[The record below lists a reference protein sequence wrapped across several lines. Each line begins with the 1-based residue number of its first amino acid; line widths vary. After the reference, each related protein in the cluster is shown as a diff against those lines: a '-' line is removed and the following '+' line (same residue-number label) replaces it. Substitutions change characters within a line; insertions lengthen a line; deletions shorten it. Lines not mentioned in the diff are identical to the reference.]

1 MSYHTNLTKLA
12 ALGLLRQSNEGGAT
26 EDNNQKISRGSPTD
40 LFFIYLISL
49 VDVVSVML
57 NEGNNQN
64 FARGYPTEISFFYP
78 LLASLGNATKAA
90 QLKITTGIL
99 QGVTS
104 LSSFLYLI
112 YLVGMVPVPLTEENN
127 HNFARGSPT

>member
-57 NEGNNQN
+57 TEGNNQN
-64 FARGYPTEISFFYP
+64 FARGYPTEISFFKSALG
-78 LLASLGNATKAA
+78 LLRYCNEGRTTEDNNRKFASG
-90 QLKITTGIL
+90 
-99 QGVTS
+99 
-104 LSSFLYLI
+104 Y
-112 YLVGMVPVPLTEENN
+112 LTEIFFRLNL
-127 HNFARGSPT
+127 FGRRGISSTN